1 MFRVVLLPFLFHLV
15 PSIGLKYSFRYKMR
29 CEATKQ
35 TDKNDPQQ
43 LGHTVL
49 ESGNFLFFVYF
60 PQVTIISKY
69 FSGVI

>member
-15 PSIGLKYSFRYKMR
+15 PSIGLRYKMR